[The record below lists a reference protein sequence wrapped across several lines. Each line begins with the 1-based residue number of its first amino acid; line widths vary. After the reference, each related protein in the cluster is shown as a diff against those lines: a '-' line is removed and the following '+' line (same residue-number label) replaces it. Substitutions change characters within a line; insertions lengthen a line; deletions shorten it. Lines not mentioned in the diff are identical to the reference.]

1 MTQSKKSLW
10 TFILGFVAFECL
22 CIGVLLSFSRLEQ
35 MTWVNSHHSNSADL
49 IFQFFTGLAEVFLP
63 IAFAFYL
70 YKRKRSFFTP
80 FLASYA
86 LSTILVQSLKHL
98 VFSHSLRPI
107 AYFAQ
112 LHLPWYLVPGVE
124 IHTQNSFPSGHT
136 AAGWFMFF
144 WFALLGKSRFW
155 GGAMSFLAIGVA
167 YSRLY
172 LMQHFPVDIAVGAF
186 IGFSSSALVYYYLI
200 YKPHAF
206 HVKDA
211 A

>member
-10 TFILGFVAFECL
+10 TFSIGFLAFEGL
-22 CIGVLLSFSRLEQ
+22 SIGVLSFFSRLEQ
-35 MTWVNSHHSNSADL
+35 MSWVNAHHSNAADL
-49 IFQFFTGLAEVFLP
+49 IFQFFTGLAEVYLP
-63 IAFAFYL
+63 IAFAIYL
-70 YKRKRSFFTP
+70 YKRKRNFFIP
-80 FLASYA
+80 FLSSYA
-86 LSTILVQSLKHL
+86 LSTILVQGLKHL

-112 LHLPWYLVPGVE
+112 LHLPWHLVPGVE

-155 GGAMSFLAIGVA
+155 GIFLSLLACGVA

-186 IGFSSSALVYYYLI
+186 IGFSSSALVYYYMI
-200 YKPHAF
+200 YKPHAN